1 MRFRLKLFSLRRIRW
16 SRRENSFQPKQEE
29 AALSS
34 GKEWRKRSMP
44 NFALKDAVFQEAAS
58 RFPTP
63 FHLYDEAGIRE
74 NARRLNRAF
83 AWCAD
88 FREYFAVK
96 ALPNPAILRILKEE
110 GCGLDCSSA
119 TELTL
124 AEACGFSGEEIILS
138 ANAMPPEE
146 YTQARALGAYIN
158 LDDITDIDILRT
170 HGGIP
175 ACVCLRYNPGGAF
188 SIGNTIMGNPGEA
201 KYGMTRDQLRQ
212 ALETLK
218 AEGVTA
224 FGLHAFLS
232 SNTTDEAYYPRLAG
246 ILLSLGKELAAEQGL
261 RFAFVDLSGGVG
273 IPYRPEDRTPD
284 IGAIGEG
291 VHRVYEE
298 LFPRGGVG
306 IKTEL
311 GRWMTGPFGWLVTR
325 AVHEKKTYRDYI
337 GTDATAANLM
347 RPAMYGAYHH
357 LTIVGKRDVPADHV
371 YDVTGSLCENN
382 DKFAIQRALPEIRIG
397 DLLVI
402 HDTGAHGH
410 AMGYNYNGRLRS
422 AEILYTREGDFKMI
436 RRAETAADYFATL
449 DLDPAAGALGL

>member
-1 MRFRLKLFSLRRIRW
+1 
-16 SRRENSFQPKQEE
+16 
-29 AALSS
+29 
-34 GKEWRKRSMP
+34 MP
-44 NFALKDAVFQEAAS
+44 NFSLPDTVFEEAAS

-63 FHLYDEAGIRE
+63 FHLYDEACIRSR
-74 NARRLNRAF
+74 ARALNRAF
-83 AWCAD
+83 AWCPD

-124 AEACGFSGEEIILS
+124 AEACGFSGDRIILS

-146 YTQARALGAYIN
+146 FAQARALNAWIN
-158 LDDITDIDILRT
+158 LDDLSDIALLRA

-175 ACVCLRYNPGGAF
+175 AEVCLRYNPGGQF

-201 KYGMTRDQLRQ
+201 KYGMTPEQLKE
-212 ALETLK
+212 ALGILR
-218 AEGVTA
+218 AEGATG

-232 SNTTDEAYYPRLAG
+232 SNTTDPSYFPQLAELLLTLGRDLSEAFG
-246 ILLSLGKELAAEQGL
+246 M
-261 RFAFVDLSGGVG
+261 RFAFIDLSGGIG
-273 IPYRPEDRTPD
+273 IPYRPEEPEVDLT
-284 IGAIGEG
+284 AVGEG
-291 VHRVYEE
+291 VRRAWER
-298 LFPRGGVG
+298 LFPAGGPA

-311 GRWMTGPFGWLVTR
+311 GRWMTGPAGWLVTH
-325 AVHEKKTYRDYI
+325 AVHEKKIYRDYI
-337 GTDATAANLM
+337 GTDACAVNLM

-357 LTIVGKRDVPADHV
+357 ITVCGKREQAPDHV

-382 DKFAIQRALPEIRIG
+382 DKFAVQRALPEIRIG

-422 AEILYTREGDFKMI
+422 AEILRTADGDFRMI
-436 RRAETAADYFATL
+436 RRAETPSDYFATL
-449 DLDPAAGALGL
+449 DGDPAAAALGLAPKG